1 MPRASTLILIL
12 AAVALTAFGFTG
24 LAPVAVLLAL
34 GLEFA
39 AWKRE
44 FDRQQALREARVVA
58 RPARHYRRR

>member
-24 LAPVAVLLAL
+24 VAPVAVLLAL
-34 GLEFA
+34 GLEFT

-44 FDRQQALREARVVA
+44 ADRKQALREARIVA
-58 RPARHYRRR
+58 RPSRQRRR

>member
-12 AAVALTAFGFTG
+12 AAVVLTALGFTG
-24 LAPVAVLLAL
+24 IAPAAVFLAL

-44 FDRQQALREARVVA
+44 NDRQRALREARVVA
-58 RPARHYRRR
+58 RPARYRRR